1 MRRQQGFT
9 IIELLIA
16 TTVFGTLLTI
26 ATAGFLGIGNI
37 FYKGVA
43 LTQTQN
49 VSSQIINDISSNIQ
63 RASTVSTDQY
73 TPGGYHYYCIGGVRY
88 TFLPQHELDTS
99 VAENYSLGA
108 SANYGLLKDTLAS
121 ADSCPTP
128 CVSSCAQPFNK
139 PQEILGDKM
148 RVMTL
153 DVIRNVAVPADPIY
167 TVSIVIAYGD
177 DDTFNNVG
185 NPNTIE
191 CTGTLS
197 NQRFCAVNRQT
208 TSVYQGLPGIN

>member
-128 CVSSCAQPFNK
+128 CVS
-139 PQEILGDKM
+139 
-148 RVMTL
+148 MTL